1 MDIKIDAGMKSKFP
15 SIRLGCIKYTAAVEE
30 TNAAL
35 WDVIEKNV
43 IPSLTGIMAE
53 TPINDF
59 KNVACSR
66 AAYKA
71 FGKDPNRY
79 RVSSDALYRRVKQ
92 GKGLYKIN
100 TVVDT
105 NNLVSLESGFSV
117 GSYDTANISRNIT
130 FRTGLPG
137 ESYAGIGKENI
148 NIENLPVLC
157 DESGPFGS
165 PTSDSTRAM
174 ISLSSRDILTVIYDF
189 SEDENLDSLLKSAA
203 EYFKKYAKA
212 ENIEIF
218 TVE

>member
-30 TNAAL
+30 TNAAFYGTL
-35 WDVIEKNV
+35 LKNV

-53 TPINDF
+53 TPINEF

-71 FGKDPNRY
+71 FVKIPTDN

-117 GSYDTANISRNIT
+117 GSVRHCKYKPEHNFHNRPSR
-130 FRTGLPG
+130 
-137 ESYAGIGKENI
+137 
-148 NIENLPVLC
+148 
-157 DESGPFGS
+157 
-165 PTSDSTRAM
+165 RAM
-174 ISLSSRDILTVIYDF
+174 R
-189 SEDENLDSLLKSAA
+189 A
-203 EYFKKYAKA
+203 
-212 ENIEIF
+212 
-218 TVE
+218 